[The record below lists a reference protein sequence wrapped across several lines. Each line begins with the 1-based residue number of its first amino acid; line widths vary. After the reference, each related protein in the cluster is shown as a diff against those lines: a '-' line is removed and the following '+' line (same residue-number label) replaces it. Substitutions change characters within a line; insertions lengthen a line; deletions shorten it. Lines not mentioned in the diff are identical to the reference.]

1 MKPLPILSTL
11 ASTLIAISDISYAND
26 ELKLE
31 ELIVTAQKRNENL
44 LQVPVS
50 VQLFDSKFL
59 ESSNIRGLG
68 DIEFAT
74 PSLNFGQGGRKTRG
88 EIAIRGVGDFSRNIG
103 VDSRVVVYID
113 DVPLGRSSAFDSSL
127 SDIKQIEVLKGPQG
141 TLFGANTIAGAV
153 NIITAAPKEEFSNT
167 IRVEAGNFNHHRL
180 TLQSD
185 IPINEKVLT
194 SIQLNTIETDGFIEN
209 ITLNRKL
216 QGTNL
221 DSSRLK
227 VQLLPNDKLTL
238 TANFDWLQDQA
249 NRLNAVAIADDP
261 TFRGFS
267 LTPNPRQVAHN
278 APEFE
283 RRKIW
288 GGSLNSSYDFD
299 SNFQFLSITAYRRS
313 EYQELS
319 EEDYSPLPAIFT
331 VFDEAF
337 EQWTQEFRL
346 VSDRYEK
353 FDFVIGSFISYQE
366 IETQRGSTQLEATGG
381 LSSVQ
386 TPGMLENQSLS
397 LYGHGNYRITPIIEL
412 TAGARLQSEK
422 KDLTYSIQDTT
433 GLFTNGSIVDN
444 ETFTTFL
451 PKIGINFH
459 LSENGLLYSSI
470 SRGAKSGGWNAD
482 FVTSLEDINFD
493 QEFATSYELGYKA
506 EFLDRRLRVDTT
518 AFLTK
523 FNDFQVFQFA
533 LADGATTLLLTNAG
547 EATTQGIELDTR
559 LSVNRYVD
567 FSFNATF
574 LNAQFDEFKN
584 GNRAGDDFSGNDLPN
599 SPELKVYSA
608 IDVLYPV
615 MGNSELSFHLDYSYS
630 DDYFSNPDNS
640 DAFALDSFYTL
651 NANLG
656 LNLGD
661 QWTFS
666 LWGKNLTDELYLRSR
681 GLSFAQIPRGFYEAP
696 RTYGLTIKY
705 TQ

>member
-11 ASTLIAISDISYAND
+11 ATTLIAISDISYAND

-299 SNFQFLSITAYRRS
+299 SNFQFISITAYRRS

-397 LYGHGNYRITPIIEL
+397 LYAHGNYRITPIIEL

-433 GLFTNGSIVDN
+433 GLFTNGSIVDD